1 MTSHRRNDER
11 LGAEFSQTRDRA
23 AQEFDASGQSA
34 TTAADRNGHPARD
47 TRCQSFDDGATGR
60 LFHIIER
67 FGVGNGESNLVE
79 SGNREIGMKRK
90 FDSCPQLI
98 PSRTRHRIILAL
110 RRLDPSPSADLPYP
124 APVRIVSLLPST
136 TEIVFQ
142 LGLADSLLGVTFE
155 CNFPP
160 EARVGREIVVG
171 GMDTKHLTPGEIDAL
186 VRERLARG
194 DELYR
199 LDEDALRRCDPDVIL
214 SQDLCRVCAV
224 PSGDVDDAVS
234 RLGCRAL
241 VLQIDPQT
249 LDEVIDSVV
258 TIAEAVGAT
267 ERGRELVSSL
277 HDRLD
282 RLAQAT
288 SVALAG
294 RPRPRIFVLEWVDP
308 PFLGGH
314 WVPDVVAA
322 AGAEPVL
329 TRAGA
334 RSVPVSWDDITAAE
348 PDHVIV
354 APCGYGLDGA
364 IEQARTVLDRLPKE
378 VPVWAIDADAV
389 MVRPGPRLVEGAEAI
404 AAAVHGLGQIPADL
418 IARVR

>member
-1 MTSHRRNDER
+1 MS
-11 LGAEFSQTRDRA
+11 
-23 AQEFDASGQSA
+23 
-34 TTAADRNGHPARD
+34 
-47 TRCQSFDDGATGR
+47 
-60 LFHIIER
+60 
-67 FGVGNGESNLVE
+67 
-79 SGNREIGMKRK
+79 
-90 FDSCPQLI
+90 
-98 PSRTRHRIILAL
+98 
-110 RRLDPSPSADLPYP
+110 YP
-124 APVRIVSLLPST
+124 HLVRIVSLLPST
-136 TEIVFQ
+136 TEIVFR

-171 GMDTKHLTPGEIDAL
+171 GMDTKHLTPLEIDQL

-224 PSGDVDDAVS
+224 PSGDVDEAVE

-249 LDEVIDSVV
+249 LDEVVESIV
-258 TIAEAVGAT
+258 TVADAVGVP
-267 ERGRELVSSL
+267 ERGRILVDSL
-277 HDRLD
+277 RERLR
-282 RLAQAT
+282 RLSDTTT
-288 SVALAG
+288 SVLGG
-294 RPRPRIFVLEWVDP
+294 RPRPRVFVLEWVDP

-329 TRAGA
+329 ARRGA
-334 RSVPVSWDDITAAE
+334 KSVPVTWDDIETAE

-364 IEQARTVLDRLPKE
+364 SEQARRVLDRLPAGAA
-378 VPVWAIDADAV
+378 VWAIDADAV
-389 MVRPGPRLVEGAEAI
+389 MVRPGPRLVDGAEAI
-404 AAAVHGLGQIPADL
+404 AAAIHGPDPVIGAVPDDVIRR
-418 IARVR
+418 IR